1 MNNFFISLNW
11 FLSIQMKNNNLNQKT
26 DSFTSKK
33 LDWSIIKP
41 ELKNKFGKD
50 IYESWIKKI
59 EFVNELH
66 DYILISVST
75 RFIRDWITSRYL
87 DQILQIVRLHNRNIN
102 RIEFIIRNS
111 ETENENNSIKKDS
124 TINENVSFIKD
135 TYLQYSRIDPNKTFD
150 NFILGFS
157 NKLAYEAST
166 KVSKDISHYNP
177 LYIYGGVGMGKTHL
191 LNAIGLSLKDKNRVM
206 LIPAER
212 FMYQFVRS
220 IKLNE
225 MVRFKE
231 YFRNTDI
238 LLIDDIQFMN
248 GKEAMQEEFFHT
260 FNALLDKGS
269 QIIVSAD
276 RPPNKLSRIQDRIK
290 SRFSGGLVV
299 DIQSPD
305 YDLRYKI
312 VKKKSEELR
321 VFYSDQFKISDE
333 VQKFI
338 STEIRTNVRE
348 LTGALNRIVSYS
360 RIYNKTASLAEAKI
374 ILKDLLNLSEN
385 KVTVDLI
392 QSTVCK
398 FFKISKNEMLSSRRS
413 RYLVRPRQTAI
424 YLTKML
430 TSKSLP
436 EIGREFSNRDH
447 TTIIHSVKTIEK
459 LIKADTELN
468 SSIDNLKNQILYN
481 KQNEV

>member
-1 MNNFFISLNW
+1 MHNFLFSLNW
-11 FLSIQMKNNNLNQKT
+11 FLSIQMQKNILKQKT
-26 DSFTSKK
+26 DNFSLKK
-33 LDWSIIKP
+33 LDWP
-41 ELKNKFGKD
+41 FLQQEMKNKFGKE
-50 IYESWIKKI
+50 IYESWIRKI
-59 EFVNELH
+59 EFVNEFH

-87 DQILQIVRLHNRNIN
+87 DQILQLVKSKKKNIN
-102 RIEFIIRNS
+102 RIEFIIRNLEPKEENDIKKYDS
-111 ETENENNSIKKDS
+111 RANENI
-124 TINENVSFIKD
+124 SFIKD
-135 TYLQYSRIDPNKTFD
+135 SYLQYNRIDPNKTFD
-150 NFILGFS
+150 NFVLGPS
-157 NKLAYEAST
+157 NKLAFEASK
-166 KVSKDISHYNP
+166 KVSQDISHYNP

-191 LNAIGLSLKDKNRVM
+191 LNAIGLSLKDNNSVM

-225 MVRFKE
+225 MVKFKE
-231 YFRNTDI
+231 YFRNADI

-305 YDLRYKI
+305 FELRYSI
-312 VKKKSEELR
+312 VKKKSEQLR
-321 VFYSDQFKISDE
+321 IINSDQFKISNE

-338 STEIRTNVRE
+338 STEIRANIRE

-360 RIYNKTASLAEAKI
+360 RIYNKTASLSEAKI
-374 ILKDLLNLSEN
+374 ILRDLLNLSEN
-385 KVTVDLI
+385 KVTIDLI

-413 RYLVRPRQTAI
+413 RYLVRPRQAAI
-424 YLTKML
+424 YLTKIL

-459 LIKADTELN
+459 LIKDDAELSGN
-468 SSIDNLKNQILYN
+468 IDNLKNKILYN
-481 KQNEV
+481 RQNEV